1 MKNVAIVSLGEYTGL
16 TIKNQ
21 IEDIVDEDINI
32 SIFNIDNIEIF
43 KLKWDLIIF
52 SSETVKNILIT
63 KIENIENTVVLKRSI
78 SHNCIDELLKL
89 KKGEK
94 VLLVNDHKESCE
106 ISIKQLKKQGIDH
119 IKYYKYYPGI
129 SKYEKVDI
137 AVTPGEVDLV
147 PNYIKRVI
155 DIKSRKM
162 DITSLTEILI
172 KLNLISKYRDLLSAY
187 YYKDIVNIS
196 KKYITMANE
205 SNKLKNLLNFILD
218 NNQEGI
224 IYTNIENKVLI
235 LNEKAL
241 KLLKIDR
248 ENIID
253 KNIYE
258 LFADLKN
265 DIIII
270 DNKELLIT
278 KRNLNNSE
286 YIGNLIIINEVNSI
300 YKIDEELRKKK
311 KYTNNNTKYTFNDI
325 IGESDSNIKNI
336 KLAKKISKTNSTVLI
351 QGESGT
357 GKEILSQAI
366 HNESKRKE
374 YPFIAVNFAAI
385 SENLIESEL
394 FGYEEGAFTGAK
406 KGGKDGLFKK
416 AHRGTIFLDEIGDAP
431 LHIQTKLLRVLQER
445 EITPVGS
452 TDIIPIDVR
461 VIAATNKDLLNEIK
475 NNKFREDLFYRL
487 NVMPIYTIPLR
498 ERKEDIINSLRYYL
512 LKLGNIDDIYC
523 FFEKDTI
530 EFLVNYNWPGNFRE
544 LVNIV
549 EYLINIK
556 EDNIKINIYDLPKYI
571 LENKEIENIS
581 TNDLDK
587 EELWVLSKIYNY
599 NGIGRRNLSN
609 ISYEEGINLG
619 EGKLRRII
627 NLLKDRD
634 YVTVDKGLN
643 GTKIT
648 KKGIKRVKI

>member
-1 MKNVAIVSLGEYTGL
+1 MKNIAIVSLGKYTGL

-21 IEDIVDEDINI
+21 MEEIINEDINI
-32 SIFNIDNIEIF
+32 SIFGIDNNDLF
-43 KLKWDLIIF
+43 KFKWDLIIF
-52 SSETVKNILIT
+52 SSETVKKLLIS
-63 KIENIENTVVLKRSI
+63 KIKDMENTIVVKRSI

-89 KKGEK
+89 KEDEK

-106 ISIKQLKKQGIDH
+106 IAIKQLKKQGIDH
-119 IKYYKYYPGI
+119 IKYYEYYPGI
-129 SKYEKVDI
+129 SKYEKTDI
-137 AVTPGEVDLV
+137 AVTPGEMHLV
-147 PNYIKRVI
+147 PQNINKVI
-155 DIKSRKM
+155 DINPRKM
-162 DITSLTEILI
+162 DITSITEILI
-172 KLNLISKYRDLLSAY
+172 KLNLISKYRDLLSSY

-196 KKYITMANE
+196 KKYITMENE
-205 SNKLKNLLNFILD
+205 SNKLKNMLNFILD
-218 NNQEGI
+218 NQSEGI
-224 IYTNIENKVLI
+224 IYTNIDDEVLI

-241 KLLKIDR
+241 NLLGVKK
-248 ENIID
+248 EYIID

-258 LFADLKN
+258 LFNNLKD
-265 DIIII
+265 DIVNLN
-270 DNKELLIT
+270 NKELLIT
-278 KRNLNNSE
+278 KQSLNNNG
-286 YIGNLIIINEVNSI
+286 YIGKLIIINEVNSI
-300 YKIDEELRKKK
+300 YKIDEELRKKRK
-311 KYTNNNTKYTFNDI
+311 CINNNTKYTFNDM
-325 IGESDSNIKNI
+325 IGDSDFNIKNI
-336 KLAKKISKTNSTVLI
+336 KLAKKIANTNSTVLI

-416 AHRGTIFLDEIGDAP
+416 AHKGTIFLDEIGDAP
-431 LHIQTKLLRVLQER
+431 LHIQARLLRVLQER

-461 VIAATNKDLLNEIK
+461 VIAATNKNLLNEVK

-498 ERKEDIINSLRYYL
+498 ERKEDIIKSLKYYIF
-512 LKLGNIDDIYC
+512 KIGNIDDINY
-523 FFEKDTI
+523 FFEKDVI
-530 EFLVNYNWPGNFRE
+530 EFLINYNWPGNFRE

-549 EYLINIK
+549 EYLVNIK
-556 EDNIKINIYDLPKYI
+556 EDNLKINIYDLPKYI
-571 LENKEIENIS
+571 LENEDIENKSID
-581 TNDLDK
+581 DLNK
-587 EELWVLSKIYNY
+587 EELWVLSKIYSY

-609 ISYEEGINLG
+609 ISYEEGLNLG

-627 NLLKDRD
+627 NTLKELD

-648 KKGIKRVKI
+648 NKGIKRVKS